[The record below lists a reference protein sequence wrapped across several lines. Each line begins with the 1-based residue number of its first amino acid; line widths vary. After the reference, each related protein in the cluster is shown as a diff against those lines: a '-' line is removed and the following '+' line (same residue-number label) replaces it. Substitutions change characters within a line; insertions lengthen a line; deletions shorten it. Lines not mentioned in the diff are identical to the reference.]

1 MRKGSPLYNQR
12 LAAVVTGLRFDE
24 LIVVADAGLPVPDGV
39 ETLDLALTQGK
50 PSVRDVLEVL
60 AHELVIN
67 EVIVAAE
74 TAKVNP
80 SVTGTVDELFRAQ
93 GVTVKAIP
101 HDDVEKLLPTAKLI
115 VQTGETTP
123 YGNVLLAGGL
133 DFFELGMAD

>member
-39 ETLDLALTQGK
+39 ETLELALTQGK

-60 AHELVIN
+60 AQELVIN

-80 SVTGTVDELFRAQ
+80 SVTGTVDELFRTQ

-101 HDDVEKLLPTAKLI
+101 HDDIEKLLPTAKLI